1 MECSFGLNKQLKKE
15 AKEMLKKIDT
25 FLKKTKILRLPV
37 AMLVALIAHKTLAS
51 LFTVAAILD
60 GYVSLL

>member
-1 MECSFGLNKQLKKE
+1 
-15 AKEMLKKIDT
+15 MLKKIDT

-60 GYVSLL
+60 GYVTLL